1 MLSTL
6 TSLYARFFGALER
19 LTEGWFLGLFARF
32 VFLAVIYVY
41 YLNSAFTKVGEGVI
55 GFFQIRFGAYI
66 QILSEGVLSG
76 YGFDAANVP
85 FFPQYL
91 MVLFGTYGEFLLPL
105 LVVIGLFTRI
115 ASLGMIGFILVQS
128 YVDIV
133 FHKADAETIGAW
145 FDRDS
150 SSLIMDQRLLW
161 VFLLIVLV
169 VKGAGT
175 ISVDTVIG
183 KWWQNRIKGT

>member
-1 MLSTL
+1 
-6 TSLYARFFGALER
+6 
-19 LTEGWFLGLFARF
+19 
-32 VFLAVIYVY
+32 
-41 YLNSAFTKVGEGVI
+41 
-55 GFFQIRFGAYI
+55 
-66 QILSEGVLSG
+66 
-76 YGFDAANVP
+76 
-85 FFPQYL
+85 
-91 MVLFGTYGEFLLPL
+91 YGEFLLPL

-175 ISVDTVIG
+175 ISIDTVIG
-183 KWWQNRIKGT
+183 KWWQNRIKGA

>member
-6 TSLYARFFGALER
+6 TSLHGRFFASLENI
-19 LTEGWFLGLFARF
+19 TNGWLLGLAARF
-32 VFLAVIYVY
+32 VFAAVVYVY
-41 YLNSAFTKVGEGVI
+41 YLNSALTKVNEGVL

-91 MVLFGTYGEFLLPL
+91 LVFFGTYGEFLLPL
-105 LVVIGLFTRI
+105 LVVIGLFTRL
-115 ASLGMIGFILVQS
+115 ASIGMIGFILVQS
-128 YVDIV
+128 YVDIA
-133 FHKADAETIGAW
+133 FHGAGDETIGAW

-150 SSLIMDQRLLW
+150 ASLIMDQRTLW
-161 VFLLIVLV
+161 VFLLLVLII
-169 VKGAGT
+169 KGAGAV
-175 ISVDTVIG
+175 SADTLLAR
-183 KWWQNRIKGT
+183 WWKNRN

>member
-6 TSLYARFFGALER
+6 TSLHDRFFASLER
-19 LTEGWFLGLFARF
+19 ITNGWFLGVAARF
-32 VFLAVIYVY
+32 VFAAVIYVY
-41 YLNSAFTKVGEGVI
+41 YLNSAFTKVNEGFL

-91 MVLFGTYGEFLLPL
+91 MVLFGTYGEFLLPV
-105 LVVIGLFTRI
+105 LVVIGLFTRL
-115 ASLGMIGFILVQS
+115 ASIGMIGFIFVQS
-128 YVDIV
+128 YVDIA
-133 FHKADAETIGAW
+133 FHGADEETIGAW

-150 SSLIMDQRLLW
+150 ASLIMDQRLLW
-161 VFLLIVLV
+161 VFLLVVLII
-169 VKGAGT
+169 KGAGAL
-175 ISVDTVIG
+175 SVDNLLAR
-183 KWWQNRIKGT
+183 WWKNRS